1 MDPPAAAD
9 PPSVAALAHIPT
21 ATLHELLRPIAVPP
35 GHPRATFVNWGL
47 SYACTPLAVFE
58 PESAHHCALV
68 FELARRERRT
78 VRAAGVGHS
87 PSDLACTSGYMLRTE
102 KLDSIIEVNAEKRY
116 VVAQGGITLHALHA
130 ALAAAGLA
138 MSNLGSISDQT
149 LAGMVTTATHGSG
162 LAFRVLSTHV
172 RALTLLLADG
182 ARVRCSR
189 AERPDLF
196 LASLCGLGATGL
208 ILDVT
213 LDVEPAFRL
222 KDVQHSVPFD
232 AAVRDLDALARSAE
246 HVRLWWFP
254 QAGTVRVSAASRT
267 YEPAK
272 PVYTWLWHS
281 LVGYHLLQLLLFL
294 GRFVR
299 ALNPWTARLG
309 AWLVSGSTVAVDA
322 SHRIFNLDCKYPQF
336 TTEWAVPYE
345 RAPACLRALRAWL
358 DEEHADP
365 AGLRPH
371 FPIEIRFT
379 DADDVWL
386 SPSNGAKACWI
397 GIVQYNIEITLR
409 RTFSTLCTG
418 LQRSDALS
426 YMVGSSPGA
435 WRMEMHTLPS
445 G

>member
-1 MDPPAAAD
+1 MPPGRSPCPDARPA
-9 PPSVAALAHIPT
+9 P
-21 ATLHELLRPIAVPP
+21 PIAP
-35 GHPRATFVNWGL
+35 G
-47 SYACTPLAVFE
+47 TPA
-58 PESAHHCALV
+58 PAHAHAD
-68 FELARRERRT
+68 
-78 VRAAGVGHS
+78 HS
-87 PSDLACTSGYMLRTE
+87 VLLPQ
-102 KLDSIIEVNAEKRY
+102 VNAEKRY

-267 YEPAK
+267 YEVRAPAPSFALCAMRHAHPRRAPPPQPAK

-322 SHRIFNLDCKYPQF
+322 SHRIFNLDCK
-336 TTEWAVPYE
+336 V
-345 RAPACLRALRAWL
+345 RASRSLSVS
-358 DEEHADP
+358 
-365 AGLRPH
+365 
-371 FPIEIRFT
+371 RFHHMT
-379 DADDVWL
+379 
-386 SPSNGAKACWI
+386 
-397 GIVQYNIEITLR
+397 
-409 RTFSTLCTG
+409 
-418 LQRSDALS
+418 
-426 YMVGSSPGA
+426 
-435 WRMEMHTLPS
+435 
-445 G
+445 